1 MATTSL
7 PGLEAFVAEL
17 GLGPIP
23 SFATADVLNDPMDL
37 CHSYLAEYFQ
47 QLVGC
52 DRGLVYKAIQPPNTI
67 QDGDLDIVLPRLK
80 LPGGSPKELAG
91 ELLKQVCRH
100 SSAFL
105 DGRTNLTC
113 FFHLDSP
120 SHTLRISFPGR
131 DPYSTLFLPEDHP
144 TTPPSL
150 YQRPQT
156 YIWHCQI
163 LWPTTRAWFWTQEG
177 SR

>member
-17 GLGPIP
+17 GLGRVP
-23 SFATADVLNDPMDL
+23 SFAAADVLNDPMDL

-91 ELLKQVCRH
+91 ELLKQVCWN
-100 SSAFL
+100 SSTFL
-105 DGRTNLTC
+105 DVRPNLTC
-113 FFHLDSP
+113 LFCLDST
-120 SHTLRISFPGR
+120 SHTLRISIPGR
-131 DPYSTLFLPEDHP
+131 DPYSILFLTENHP
-144 TTPPSL
+144 TTSPSL

-156 YIWHCQI
+156 CIWHCQVP
-163 LWPTTRAWFWTQEG
+163 WPAEWP
-177 SR
+177 